1 MSRRQF
7 HLLPDTTVARI
18 RTNRSTRRVML
29 ASGCTAMLAV
39 AVLAASTWLGAHS
52 RERLAAAQK
61 EGAPVIRLEQEVAAL
76 RTVEKDLA
84 KALTLQRTL
93 GNTIPANGVIRAVA
107 GTLPKGALIKS
118 ITLEYQNVQGVN
130 RKQRKGAKESKEA
143 APPRALVCVVEGIAL
158 DDRDV
163 GAIVDGLGRLSV
175 LSKVTLESSR
185 SYEFRGKNAREY
197 KVSFVAD
204 LEKRW
209 KLPEVASAV
218 DAGESTP

>member
-7 HLLPDTTVARI
+7 HVLPASTVARI
-18 RTNRSTRRVML
+18 RLGRATRGIVFT
-29 ASGCTAMLAV
+29 SGLIAGLAV
-39 AVLAASTWLGAHS
+39 VVLGASTWLDAHS
-52 RERLAAAQK
+52 RAQLAAAQK
-61 EGAPVIRLEQEVAAL
+61 EGAPVIRIEQEVDAL
-76 RTVEKDLA
+76 RAVERQIVRS
-84 KALTLQRTL
+84 LTLQRSL
-93 GNTIPANGVIRAVA
+93 VNTIPANGVVRAVSES
-107 GTLPKGALIKS
+107 LPRGALIKS

-163 GAIVDGLGRLSV
+163 GAIVDGLGRLPV